1 MSTATTAVLDEI
13 DAAISFSEWI
23 RQLTAQGLHPEAF
36 ELAVRNGL
44 NLVEFR
50 RAIRNGLVIRN
61 FSPLLEF
68 GYPTACVNDALE
80 IANNLHENIPA
91 HQCRIGKRQFRGDID
106 TYLERIW
113 LIGQR

>member
-1 MSTATTAVLDEI
+1 MTIATTAVLDAT
-13 DAAISFSEWI
+13 DTAISHSELA

-36 ELAVRNGL
+36 ELAARNGL

-50 RAIRNGLVIRN
+50 RAIRNGLAIRH
-61 FSPLLEF
+61 FSPLLEL
-68 GYPTACVNDALE
+68 GYPTDLVNDALE
-80 IANNLHENIPA
+80 IANNTHEGVPE
-91 HQCRIGKRQFRGDID
+91 HRCRIGKRQFRGNIN